1 MSVLFS
7 PLLLLLLLLLVLM
20 LKFFWRRRRS
30 WYWQRL
36 RGFSQKQSVAGD
48 GIYERGWVSTKS
60 TEKSFLYSLEGSP
73 ILGFK
78 VSLSVFLFF
87 SFTQPFLL
95 FFLLRVQLSRQLL
108 QVLGRD
114 DAVIGDERLD
124 DEEAFIFIVSS
135 LLLLLPVFVI
145 DKLSNGV

>member
-1 MSVLFS
+1 MS
-7 PLLLLLLLLLVLM
+7 
-20 LKFFWRRRRS
+20 
-30 WYWQRL
+30 
-36 RGFSQKQSVAGD
+36 A
-48 GIYERGWVSTKS
+48 GWVSTKS
-60 TEKSFLYSLEGSP
+60 TEKSFVLPRGSP

-78 VSLSVFLFF
+78 VSLFFLL
-87 SFTQPFLL
+87 QLL

-108 QVLGRD
+108 QVPGRD

>member
-1 MSVLFS
+1 VVFLAAAERFLSSVCA
-7 PLLLLLLLLLVLM
+7 
-20 LKFFWRRRRS
+20 R
-30 WYWQRL
+30 
-36 RGFSQKQSVAGD
+36 AG
-48 GIYERGWVSTKS
+48 GCVSTKS
-60 TEKSFLYSLEGSP
+60 TEKILNVLPRGSP

-78 VSLSVFLFF
+78 VSLFF
-87 SFTQPFLL
+87 SFTTFS

-108 QVLGRD
+108 QVPGRD

-124 DEEAFIFIVSS
+124 DEEEAFFIFFSS

>member
-1 MSVLFS
+1 
-7 PLLLLLLLLLVLM
+7 M

-78 VSLSVFLFF
+78 VSLFC
-87 SFTQPFLL
+87 
-95 FFLLRVQLSRQLL
+95 FFLTAFFFFFFFLRVQLSRQLL

>member
-1 MSVLFS
+1 VG
-7 PLLLLLLLLLVLM
+7 VDKKYGK
-20 LKFFWRRRRS
+20 KFFVLPR
-30 WYWQRL
+30 
-36 RGFSQKQSVAGD
+36 
-48 GIYERGWVSTKS
+48 
-60 TEKSFLYSLEGSP
+60 GSP